1 MAVKNSH
8 HGVVQGE
15 TFEIDGILFDYY
27 DFTLAKMAV
36 SEAILKYELHDKAI
50 QANPKYNGYL
60 HTLERKLEHILENM
74 ECPNDELPRPSGY
87 GIMGK

>member
-1 MAVKNSH
+1 MSQKK
-8 HGVVQGE
+8 E

-74 ECPNDELPRPSGY
+74 EPQMMNFNVLLD
-87 GIMGK
+87 MGLWENKISF

>member
-1 MAVKNSH
+1 MKGEFIS
-8 HGVVQGE
+8 QKKE

-36 SEAILKYELHDKAI
+36 SEAILKYELHDKVI

-60 HTLERKLEHILENM
+60 HTLEIKLEHILENK
-74 ECPNDELPRPSGY
+74 ERPNDELPRPAGY

>member
-1 MAVKNSH
+1 MSQKK
-8 HGVVQGE
+8 E

-36 SEAILKYELHDKAI
+36 SEPILKYELHDKAI

-74 ECPNDELPRPSGY
+74 EPQMMNFNVLLD
-87 GIMGK
+87 MGLWENKISF